1 MPTLVVPGDIRVA
14 YEVVGEGS
22 EGKPP
27 IVLVHGFASNR
38 GTNWRAPGW
47 YDTLTQAGRQV
58 IALDVRGHGESD
70 KPHDADAYNEGEL
83 AWDIERLLDHLGHER
98 ADVMGYSMG
107 GFITLRLLHDNEARV
122 RRAVIAGV
130 GENYYGRG
138 TVETDAIAAGLRA
151 LNAADVEGAVPR
163 QFRLFAEQG
172 KNDLEAL
179 ALCMTRE
186 RRSFAASE
194 FEELGVP
201 TLIVVG
207 EKDTITGP
215 PGLLADA
222 LPGSHT
228 VIVPGRD
235 HMTCVGDKTY
245 KAAVLSFLD
254 F

>member
-1 MPTLVVPGDIRVA
+1 MPTFEVPGGIRIA
-14 YEVVGEGS
+14 YEVVGEG
-22 EGKPP
+22 PP

-38 GTNWRAPGW
+38 ATNWRATGW
-47 YDTLTQAGRQV
+47 YGTLTQAGRQV
-58 IALDVRGHGESD
+58 IAMDVRGHGESD
-70 KPHDADAYNEGEL
+70 KPHDIDVYNEGEL
-83 AWDIERLLDHLGHER
+83 AWDVERLLDHLGHDR

-107 GFITLRLLHDNEARV
+107 GFIALRLLHDSEERV

-138 TVETDAIAAGLRA
+138 AVETDAIAAGLRT
-151 LNAADVEGAVPR
+151 LNPADVQGAVPR

-186 RRSFAASE
+186 RRSFQASE
-194 FEELGVP
+194 FEELMVP

-215 PGLLADA
+215 PGALAEA

-235 HMTCVGDKTY
+235 HMTCVGDKVY
-245 KAAVLSFLD
+245 KAAVLSFLE

>member
-1 MPTLVVPGDIRVA
+1 MPTMVVPGDIRIA
-14 YEVVGEGS
+14 YEVVGEG
-22 EGKPP
+22 PP

-38 GTNWRAPGW
+38 ATNWRAPGW
-47 YDTLTQAGRQV
+47 YTALTEAGRQV

-70 KPHDADAYNEGEL
+70 KPHDHDAYNEGEL
-83 AWDIERLLDHLGHER
+83 AWDIERLLDHLGHEQ

-107 GFITLRLLHDNEARV
+107 GFITLRLLHDSSWRV

-138 TVETDAIAAGLRA
+138 TVETDAIAEGLRA
-151 LNAADVEGAVPR
+151 LSAADVVGAVPR

-186 RRSFAASE
+186 RRSFTAPE
-194 FEELGVP
+194 FEELNVP

-207 EKDTITGP
+207 EKDTITGSP
-215 PGLLADA
+215 EPLAAA
-222 LPGSHT
+222 LPGSH
-228 VIVPGRD
+228 VVVVPGRD
-235 HMTCVGDKTY
+235 HMTCVGDKAY
-245 KAAVLSFLD
+245 KAAVLGFVGI
-254 F
+254 

>member
-1 MPTLVVPGDIRVA
+1 MPTFTVPGGIRLA

-22 EGKPP
+22 P

-38 GTNWRAPGW
+38 AMNWRAPGW
-47 YDTLTQAGRQV
+47 YETLTQAGRQV

-70 KPHDADAYNEGEL
+70 KPHDPDAYNEGEL
-83 AWDIERLLDHLGHER
+83 AWDVERLLDHLGIER
-98 ADVMGYSMG
+98 ADIMGYSMG

-138 TVETDAIAAGLRA
+138 LVETDAIAAGLRA
-151 LNAADVEGAVPR
+151 LSAADVEGAVPR

-194 FEELGVP
+194 FEELNVP
-201 TLIVVG
+201 TLVVVG

-215 PGLLADA
+215 PGPLAEA

-235 HMTCVGDKTY
+235 HMTTVGDKMY